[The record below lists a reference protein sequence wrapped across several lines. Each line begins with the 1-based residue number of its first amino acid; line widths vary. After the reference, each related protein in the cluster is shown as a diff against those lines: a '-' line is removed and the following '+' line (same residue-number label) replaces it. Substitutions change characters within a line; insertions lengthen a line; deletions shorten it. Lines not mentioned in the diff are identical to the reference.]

1 MGYRS
6 DVLIAIAFKTKTQR
20 DEIWAAYCIDPRV
33 QKYGL
38 AGVWKNSNEDEFTPI
53 LYYYQESIKWYE
65 SSEDVQGI
73 EHMRDVA
80 EQFEEHRGMP
90 FAWLRY
96 RIGEELTDVEV
107 EEYHTD
113 DGGED
118 DLIGELWQRANI
130 ERRIDHSF

>member
-33 QKYGL
+33 QNDGL

-65 SSEDVQGI
+65 SSEYVQGI
-73 EHMRDVA
+73 EHMRYVA

-90 FAWLRY
+90 FAWLKY

-113 DGGED
+113 DGGMD